1 MMTPI
6 QVSNSACSGMRDPDL
21 MAAVEYPDMVRQARR
36 ICAHCPLSIRLACLA
51 EGLEIRDAFMVRG
64 GTTPTQR
71 AALPEAELFALA
83 AHPSRFLDSSTARN
97 PAKVMLEHFGERE
110 RIAA

>member
-6 QVSNSACSGMRDPDL
+6 QVSNSACNGMNDPDL
-21 MAAVEYPDMVRQARR
+21 MAAVEYPEMVRQARR

-51 EGLEIRDAFMVRG
+51 EGLEIRDRFMIRA

-71 AALPEAELFALA
+71 AALSVTTLYELA
-83 AHPSRFLDSSTARN
+83 AHPARFIDSSTARN
-97 PAKVMLEHFGERE
+97 PVKVLSEHTRQV
-110 RIAA
+110 AA